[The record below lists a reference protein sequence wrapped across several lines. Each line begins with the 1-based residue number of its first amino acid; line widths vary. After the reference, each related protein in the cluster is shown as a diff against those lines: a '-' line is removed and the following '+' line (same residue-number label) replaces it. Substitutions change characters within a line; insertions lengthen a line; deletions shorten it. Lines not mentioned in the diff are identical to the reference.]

1 MWKLFIKLFL
11 AGVALVLLGTGIG
24 YELYDVFGFDA
35 VVIKTVMIILGVILC
50 VAVIILIIRIITNVP
65 TDLDRVI
72 DFFTK
77 TIIILLGICFAIST
91 FKLIVL
97 QVPNGSETY
106 RETTFPIFLMIM
118 SYLTML
124 TAHMVTK

>member
-24 YELYDVFGFDA
+24 CELYNVFGIDA
-35 VVIKTVMIILGVILC
+35 FVIKTVMIILGVILC

-106 RETTFPIFLMIM
+106 RETTFPFFLMIM

-124 TAHMVTK
+124 AAHMITK